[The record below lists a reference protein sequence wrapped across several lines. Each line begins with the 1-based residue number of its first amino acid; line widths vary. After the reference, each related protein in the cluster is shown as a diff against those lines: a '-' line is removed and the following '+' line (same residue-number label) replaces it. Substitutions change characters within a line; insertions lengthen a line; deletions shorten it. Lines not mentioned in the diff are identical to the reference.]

1 MSEPIKEKLELLI
14 LKTLK
19 HKENTTS
26 IISNDELE
34 KLFNMYKYL
43 NEPNQKRVW
52 IVDLIPCVALIC
64 ATSILVTLLLL
75 VMQLL

>member
-19 HKENTTS
+19 HKENSTS

-52 IVDLIPCVALIC
+52 IVDLIPFVALIC

>member
-19 HKENTTS
+19 HKENSTS

-52 IVDLIPCVALIC
+52 IVDLITCVALIC

>member
-19 HKENTTS
+19 HKENSTS

-52 IVDLIPCVALIC
+52 IVDLIP
-64 ATSILVTLLLL
+64 
-75 VMQLL
+75 

>member
-19 HKENTTS
+19 HKENSTS

-43 NEPNQKRVW
+43 NEPNQKKGLDSRFNPMRSF
-52 IVDLIPCVALIC
+52 DLCN
-64 ATSILVTLLLL
+64 
-75 VMQLL
+75 

>member
-19 HKENTTS
+19 HKENSTS

-43 NEPNQKRVW
+43 NEPNQRSLDSRFNPMRSF
-52 IVDLIPCVALIC
+52 DLCN
-64 ATSILVTLLLL
+64 
-75 VMQLL
+75 

>member
-19 HKENTTS
+19 HKENSTS

-43 NEPNQKRVW
+43 NEPNQKGFG
-52 IVDLIPCVALIC
+52 
-64 ATSILVTLLLL
+64 
-75 VMQLL
+75 